1 MLRADIPQRRHSA
14 FFRMVETEAAFIH
27 HAARLRIAVVIA
39 APHGR
44 HPQFLEAP
52 PEQAAHRLGSQSPAP
67 VRPAYPVAYLGLVLP
82 YSGNMRSPAKQD
94 ARASDWPAAFLQ
106 NNGVCL
112 RCGKHGAD
120 DIQTVFHGSVRRPAC
135 GRAYLRITGISEQR
149 PGIAFLPG
157 TQYEPC

>member
-1 MLRADIPQRRHSA
+1 MLRADIPKRRHSIL
-14 FFRMVETEAAFIH
+14 FRMVETEAAFIH
-27 HAARLRIAVVIA
+27 YAARLRVAVVIA

-94 ARASDWPAAFLQ
+94 TRASDWRAAFLQ
-106 NNGVCL
+106 DNGVCL
-112 RCGKHGAD
+112 RCGKHCAD
-120 DIQTVFHGSVRRPAC
+120 DVQAVFHGSVRRPAC
-135 GRAYLRITGISEQR
+135 GGACLRITGISEQV
-149 PGIAFLPG
+149 PGIAFPPR
-157 TQYEPC
+157 TQYDPC